1 MNKMVNAEYITCRKC
16 GLINVFGDLALAIGI
31 KASGP
36 SMPLRQQTNSV
47 TLNCR
52 DDDNERATKRRRIP
66 ENNGDQDSRRCQ
78 NARPKAAERKRV
90 LAHQCPSQSISWQSF
105 TTAHFGMLKGML
117 QVIAAKFEGSR
128 QTTLDAS
135 PLCTAA
141 EDFLKAHRR
150 LRSLKHQVSGWQV
163 VVWEGHQMKDPLEH
177 PVPEDGLLTG
187 VGNTEKWINIGALN
201 DPDAQCPIPTTREL
215 NVYNIV
221 HRIQSTRATSLQK
234 QWAQCTRRHFA
245 LIVKANCMQK
255 LLLDHLLT
263 CIHDV
268 CRAGEG
274 ETIQNSRFDESKLGN
289 LWQHREEEASQIVSV
304 IQLLR
309 LLVKTVAVSV
319 NSSLFPW
326 S

>member
-1 MNKMVNAEYITCRKC
+1 MIL
-16 GLINVFGDLALAIGI
+16 LISSLSDHIKVPLIAIVYGYVRHLCN
-31 KASGP
+31 
-36 SMPLRQQTNSV
+36 PL
-47 TLNCR
+47 L
-52 DDDNERATKRRRIP
+52 
-66 ENNGDQDSRRCQ
+66 
-78 NARPKAAERKRV
+78 
-90 LAHQCPSQSISWQSF
+90 
-105 TTAHFGMLKGML
+105 
-117 QVIAAKFEGSR
+117 
-128 QTTLDAS
+128 
-135 PLCTAA
+135 PL
-141 EDFLKAHRR
+141 
-150 LRSLKHQVSGWQV
+150 
-163 VVWEGHQMKDPLEH
+163 
-177 PVPEDGLLTG
+177 LLC
-187 VGNTEKWINIGALN
+187 A
-201 DPDAQCPIPTTREL
+201 AQCPIPTTREL

-289 LWQHREEEASQIVSV
+289 LWQHREEEVSQIVSV